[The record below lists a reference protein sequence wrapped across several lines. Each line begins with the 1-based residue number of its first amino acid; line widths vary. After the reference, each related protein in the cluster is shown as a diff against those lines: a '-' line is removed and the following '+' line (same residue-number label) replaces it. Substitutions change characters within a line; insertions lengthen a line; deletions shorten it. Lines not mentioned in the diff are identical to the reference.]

1 VLEVRH
7 TRPEP
12 PEQPRQA
19 ESHPQHLAAGFERD
33 WLHALGHEVRA
44 SRHRFESQT
53 VVEFRQLSQQ
63 CGDVAFVTGAPPAE
77 DVGVDDDER
86 LAHAA
91 TSR

>member
-1 VLEVRH
+1 VLEVSH

-12 PEQPRQA
+12 PKQPRQG

-33 WLHALGHEVRA
+33 GLNALWHEVRVP
-44 SRHRFESQT
+44 RHRCESQA

-77 DVGVDDDER
+77 DVGVNYDER